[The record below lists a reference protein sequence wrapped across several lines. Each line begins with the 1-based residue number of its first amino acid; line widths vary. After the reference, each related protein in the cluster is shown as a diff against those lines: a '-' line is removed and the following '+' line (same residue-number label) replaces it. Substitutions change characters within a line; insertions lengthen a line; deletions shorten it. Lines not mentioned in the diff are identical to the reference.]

1 MLVRLA
7 WASAGRTPPP
17 NVASCRLGGL
27 VFNLMNWRQFKF
39 PGLFREP
46 PRWLHELSAQLVRGS
61 PRDTSEFK
69 TFPVLPWSLVATL
82 LTLTV
87 LVRCHRN

>member
-1 MLVRLA
+1 MRLA
-7 WASAGRTPPP
+7 WASAGLTPPP

-46 PRWLHELSAQLVRGS
+46 PRCLHELTAQPVCGS
-61 PRDTSEFK
+61 PRDSRELQ
-69 TFPVLPWSLVATL
+69 TFAVQPWSLAATL

-87 LVRCHRN
+87 LERCHRN